1 MIIAYSKKVDGN
13 KYVEKN
19 FKVKEFAC
27 RDGSDKVLICDETVK
42 ILQAVRDYFGR
53 PVTINSAY
61 RTPTYNKKI
70 GGASKSQHVVGTAC
84 DINVKGVPPSAV
96 ASYLEAFYPKHGI
109 GLYPTFVHIDSR
121 GYKVYWLNKGNNV
134 VQSFAKGNL
143 HTQYKAQQPVEPVA
157 QQEDDVEV
165 TEKEIIDIVNSY
177 INNNGKVSEWAEADL
192 NDAVKLGITS
202 GDQPQRFATRQEV
215 AVMLMRAI
223 RILKGG

>member
-1 MIIAYSKKVDGN
+1 MVIAYSKKADGN

-27 RDGSDKVLICDETVK
+27 RDGSDKVLVCDETVR

-61 RTPTYNKKI
+61 RTPTYNKRV

-84 DINVKGVPPSAV
+84 DISVKGVPPTAV
-96 ASYLEAFYPKHGI
+96 ASFLEAFYPKHGI
-109 GLYPTFVHIDSR
+109 GLYPTFVHVDSR

-134 VQSFAKGNL
+134 VSSFAKGNL
-143 HTQYKAQQPVEPVA
+143 HLQYKAQQPAEPVA
-157 QQEDDVEV
+157 QQEDKEV
-165 TEKEIIDIVNSY
+165 TEKEIIDIVNGY
-177 INNNGKVSEWAEADL
+177 LNNNGKVSEWAEADL